1 MLLTIIIL
9 IVIVFLI
16 YLLLMSII
24 IVIDTVNN
32 QYYVQ
37 IKGLVKANVMP
48 DENEI
53 LKIRLK
59 IFFLRF
65 SFYPLKKRL
74 SPNKSKK
81 TKKLLIKK
89 PKRI

>member
-1 MLLTIIIL
+1 
-9 IVIVFLI
+9 
-16 YLLLMSII
+16 MSII